1 MSALPRHPEEIHP
14 ALWRASQIH
23 ETSAS
28 WWAFRM
34 SLIDP
39 LRTLDEAPSQR
50 QLSRDVVEKVGV
62 ELFAK
67 FSRVVL
73 PLTDASERRVGRS
86 EGSIFPPAG

>member
-39 LRTLDEAPSQR
+39 LRTFNRASQ
-50 QLSRDVVEKVGV
+50 QWLMC
-62 ELFAK
+62 A
-67 FSRVVL
+67 
-73 PLTDASERRVGRS
+73 
-86 EGSIFPPAG
+86 